1 MLSSDNEPDIDR
13 EKKAI
18 SHTDLAIL
26 LPEIDEIENDDIIID
41 YKYQLNTI
49 TVLAGR
55 LSPLNFIE

>member
-41 YKYQLNTI
+41 YIN
-49 TVLAGR
+49 R
-55 LSPLNFIE
+55 LRHE

>member
-26 LPEIDEIENDDIIID
+26 LPEIDSF
-41 YKYQLNTI
+41 YMKY
-49 TVLAGR
+49 
-55 LSPLNFIE
+55 SPMPIMAI